1 MKIQILLKTMLMA
14 IALVIVGCGGSEDEK
29 NDVPNPTNNTPP
41 TISGINE
48 SYIVPALGE
57 LIIKA
62 SVSDADNDALSIIWE
77 QTSGTPLW
85 QVQPTDSELSLKMPL
100 DNGLEQI
107 FEVKAIVNDGK
118 ENVSYTTTI
127 TVPTSTAQIINDV
140 SEHDGSYSEE
150 APDSDLILTIESINS
165 RGVLEA
171 SANKFEIN
179 FTSNTGATFKFD
191 EETEITLHS
200 GEAVKITDFFNFD
213 ETKNLLYVKEESL
226 FNFTSLL
233 QQTNDLIELGISG
246 YDSYGFDISKEVSF
260 YYGYGVIKG
269 TLVDEN
275 GNAYGGLEGETIEI
289 RGGFNSK
296 TYNAIIKADSTF
308 EFIDLPADTYN
319 VNLLTSDFKIAVS
332 SVLIDFSSPN
342 IEISPQVID
351 LQTADTNSGV
361 KAKKFSATL
370 KASPERLQYHY
381 AKEHSFGKKELQL
394 KAVDEELIG
403 TITATSASQGVSV
416 SKKETFVIPKEI
428 TEIKVVSTVT
438 STEFPEWT
446 TVQSEYND
454 AWQYSYL
461 IGTRTKF
468 KQGNVN
474 STHASAG
481 TISNSEVYEVNKN
494 PNAPAEK
501 VTLFASATNIGDDV
515 VPTSVTLEIYQAGE
529 ELSIK
534 EFRHKEGL
542 GLGKTGR
549 WHIGVGPSTHKQW
562 TATIVYSPEESDLN
576 KAECKFKTATQ
587 EFLID
592 NFNIVKKNP
601 GQAEIEMGF
610 SGITVPSL
618 GNTHGKIECDF
629 EAINSK
635 NNVISTSQPSIMEMA
650 AGKDSLIP
658 LTRYSTGSRYGS
670 RDIGQDD
677 WMRANTLQYMSNSR
691 LVYNDASREHGGCY
705 VSDANYTSY
714 NKNTSCSKAIR
725 DHNSHRDGT
734 SVDTRYPTKTMNNP
748 IINLRSKLGQTVNNP
763 AVAKEVKDWVMEA
776 RGAIDNIT
784 SSTSVKKVYVA
795 KQMWLKTLLN
805 KGKDENGNLVDGL
818 TPWSTKS
825 PKVEHYKGHSNH
837 IHIEFYP

>member
-48 SYIVPALGE
+48 RYIVPALGE

-191 EETEITLHS
+191 EETEITLYS

-213 ETKNLLYVKEESL
+213 ETNNLLYVKEESL

-260 YYGYGVIKG
+260 YYSYGVIKG

-289 RGGFNSK
+289 RGGFNRK

-381 AKEHSFGKKELQL
+381 AKEHSFGKK
-394 KAVDEELIG
+394 
-403 TITATSASQGVSV
+403 
-416 SKKETFVIPKEI
+416 
-428 TEIKVVSTVT
+428 
-438 STEFPEWT
+438 
-446 TVQSEYND
+446 
-454 AWQYSYL
+454 
-461 IGTRTKF
+461 
-468 KQGNVN
+468 
-474 STHASAG
+474 
-481 TISNSEVYEVNKN
+481 
-494 PNAPAEK
+494 
-501 VTLFASATNIGDDV
+501 
-515 VPTSVTLEIYQAGE
+515 
-529 ELSIK
+529 
-534 EFRHKEGL
+534 
-542 GLGKTGR
+542 
-549 WHIGVGPSTHKQW
+549 
-562 TATIVYSPEESDLN
+562 
-576 KAECKFKTATQ
+576 
-587 EFLID
+587 
-592 NFNIVKKNP
+592 NF
-601 GQAEIEMGF
+601 
-610 SGITVPSL
+610 S
-618 GNTHGKIECDF
+618 
-629 EAINSK
+629 
-635 NNVISTSQPSIMEMA
+635 
-650 AGKDSLIP
+650 
-658 LTRYSTGSRYGS
+658 
-670 RDIGQDD
+670 
-677 WMRANTLQYMSNSR
+677 
-691 LVYNDASREHGGCY
+691 
-705 VSDANYTSY
+705 
-714 NKNTSCSKAIR
+714 
-725 DHNSHRDGT
+725 
-734 SVDTRYPTKTMNNP
+734 
-748 IINLRSKLGQTVNNP
+748 
-763 AVAKEVKDWVMEA
+763 
-776 RGAIDNIT
+776 
-784 SSTSVKKVYVA
+784 
-795 KQMWLKTLLN
+795 
-805 KGKDENGNLVDGL
+805 
-818 TPWSTKS
+818 
-825 PKVEHYKGHSNH
+825 
-837 IHIEFYP
+837 